1 MGTGDRVRSARPAL
15 DPALGDDDPVTNAT
29 KHHRN
34 EADRDFRRAWK
45 LLGRLERRLVAARA
59 EEERRTRQLGD
70 GTGPKTA
77 KRLSQL
83 EAAQSEI
90 AEIEG
95 LLTELTDLIAAT
107 NQAQSGQLVQDVAR
121 EVAASIRA
129 DAAAEPDGWPDG
141 TPTNGRG
148 SIRGWA
154 PKPARPAAST
164 HRRTTRK
171 PATRKPH
178 AGASPTS
185 AAKPPTH
192 RRRRPPAPP
201 AEP

>member
-1 MGTGDRVRSARPAL
+1 M
-15 DPALGDDDPVTNAT
+15 TNAT
-29 KHHRN
+29 KHDRD
-34 EADRDFRRAWK
+34 EADRAFRKAWK

-70 GTGPKTA
+70 GTGKKTA
-77 KRLSQL
+77 KRLTQL

-95 LLTELTDLIAAT
+95 LLTELSELIAST
-107 NQAQSGQLVQDVAR
+107 SQTQSGRLVQDVAR
-121 EVAASIRA
+121 EVAASIKA

-148 SIRGWA
+148 SIRGRR
-154 PKPARPAAST
+154 PSPAIRPAAT
-164 HRRTTRK
+164 QRKVGRRTPARK
-171 PATRKPH
+171 PRAA
-178 AGASPTS
+178 AGPSS
-185 AAKPPTH
+185 AAKPTT
-192 RRRRPPAPP
+192 RRRRPPSSPPPP

>member
-1 MGTGDRVRSARPAL
+1 MK
-15 DPALGDDDPVTNAT
+15 NAT

-34 EADRDFRRAWK
+34 EADRAFRKAWK

-59 EEERRTRQLGD
+59 DEERRTRQLGD
-70 GTGPKTA
+70 GSGPKTA
-77 KRLSQL
+77 KRLTQL

-95 LLTELTDLIAAT
+95 LLTELTELIAST
-107 NQAQSGQLVQDVAR
+107 TQAQSGQLVQDVAR

-148 SIRGWA
+148 SIRGRA
-154 PKPARPAAST
+154 PKPARPGSSALLPAT
-164 HRRTTRK
+164 HR
-171 PATRKPH
+171 PATRRPR

-185 AAKPPTH
+185 AARPPT

-201 AEP
+201 PAEP

>member
-1 MGTGDRVRSARPAL
+1 M
-15 DPALGDDDPVTNAT
+15 
-29 KHHRN
+29 
-34 EADRDFRRAWK
+34 
-45 LLGRLERRLVAARA
+45 AARA

-77 KRLSQL
+77 KRLTQL

-95 LLTELTDLIAAT
+95 LLTELTGLIAST
-107 NQAQSGQLVQDVAR
+107 TQAQSGQLVQDVAR

-148 SIRGWA
+148 SIRGRA
-154 PKPARPAAST
+154 PKPARAVANT
-164 HRRTTRK
+164 HRRTTLK

-178 AGASPTS
+178 AGASSTS
-185 AAKPPTH
+185 AAKPPT